1 MRAYVRA
8 RANKWAFDA
17 AAEVRRGQEN
27 KAKVL
32 SARLELEQ
40 ELGIELLPPSPAAER
55 ARERESGSQRRPA
68 GRPRRGASSRFRC
81 FLRRYGA
88 RSLGQVINNFIT
100 RGARHC

>member
-32 SARLELEQ
+32 SARLELER

-55 ARERESGSQRRPA
+55 AREREPAQACRSSPTRRLIKIQVFSPTVRREEFGSGDQ
-68 GRPRRGASSRFRC
+68 
-81 FLRRYGA
+81 
-88 RSLGQVINNFIT
+88 
-100 RGARHC
+100 